1 MVREICRVAAPAGSA
16 LTVTASSLL
25 NLMERMYQEQI
36 VFQETGGTHG
46 VALATPEGAW
56 FLLAE
61 DVGRHNAMDK
71 VIGRA
76 RFQGRDLS
84 RMVVLLSG
92 RISLPGGDS
101 QAEGG
106 KGMARILLIMS
117 MIGSLF
123 MAANVAAETRIKC
136 ASTTSTQNSG
146 LFDYLLP
153 IFEKKTG
160 IKVDVV
166 AVGTGAAIEIGKRGD
181 ADVVMVHAKQQE
193 LKAVEAGAF
202 VNRHDLMYNDFVIIG
217 PANDPLKIKG
227 MKTAAD
233 AFKKIS
239 GQKAEFVSRGDKSG
253 TNTKELALWKT
264 AGIDP
269 KGQKWYLEVGQGM
282 EKTQR
287 IANEKRAFTLTDRG
301 TWLATKD
308 KLEMVVV
315 LEGDP
320 VLFNQ
325 YGVMAVHPGKHKQ
338 VKYKEAMA
346 FVDWLISP
354 EGQKAIG
361 DFKDKSGNQLFT
373 PNAK

>member
-1 MVREICRVAAPAGSA
+1 MLKAFTVMV
-16 LTVTASSLL
+16 
-25 NLMERMYQEQI
+25 M
-36 VFQETGGTHG
+36 
-46 VALATPEGAW
+46 
-56 FLLAE
+56 
-61 DVGRHNAMDK
+61 
-71 VIGRA
+71 
-76 RFQGRDLS
+76 
-84 RMVVLLSG
+84 
-92 RISLPGGDS
+92 
-101 QAEGG
+101 
-106 KGMARILLIMS
+106 
-117 MIGSLF
+117 
-123 MAANVAAETRIKC
+123 MAAILAAGIVWAEIRIKC

-166 AVGTGAAIEIGKRGD
+166 AVGTGASIEIGKRGD
-181 ADVVMVHAKQQE
+181 ADVVMVHAKDLE
-193 LKAVEAGAF
+193 LKAVQEGAF

-227 MKTAAD
+227 MKSAVE
-233 AFKKIS
+233 AFKKIAAQ
-239 GQKAEFVSRGDKSG
+239 GAGFVSRGDKSG
-253 TNTKELALWKT
+253 THTKELAIWKT
-264 AGIDP
+264 AGLDP

-287 IANEKRAFTLTDRG
+287 IANEKRAYTMTDRG
-301 TWLATKD
+301 TWLATKDKD

-325 YGVMAVHPGKHKQ
+325 YGVMAVNPEKHKQ
-338 VKYKEAMA
+338 VKYKEAMQ

-361 DFKDKSGNQLFT
+361 DFKDKHGNQLFI